1 MPPSRAKGSAP
12 DAILEID
19 LGAVAGNWRK
29 LRQMVGPRVETAA
42 VIKADAYGLGARY
55 AGPALAKAG
64 CKLFF
69 VATLDEG
76 LALRKALPR
85 SQIAVLE
92 GLLPKTEG
100 EFARANLVPVL
111 NELSQVQT
119 WRKFGLKSSGARGNL
134 PAILHLDTGMARLGL
149 SRGEW
154 MTLAGERGLLKGFKL
169 AAIMSHLACADE
181 PEHPKNP
188 EQLAIFRA
196 ALARLPNVPASL
208 ASSSAIYLGQEY
220 HFQIVRPGAALYGIN
235 PLPGQANPMTPVV
248 RLKAKILQV
257 RDVDA
262 GETVGYGA
270 THRMKQPSRVAT
282 VAAGYAD
289 GWLRSGSDH
298 GSAAIAGQR
307 VPVIGRISMDLLTLD
322 VTGIDPRQARAG
334 SYADLL
340 DKTYGVDEAAE
351 AAGTIGYEFLTL
363 LGKRYA
369 RIYRGGAG
377 LK

>member
-1 MPPSRAKGSAP
+1 MSPSRAKGSAP

-19 LGAVAGNWRK
+19 LGAVSANWRK
-29 LRQMVGPRVETAA
+29 IRRIVGPRVETAA
-42 VIKADAYGLGARY
+42 VIKADAYGLGA
-55 AGPALAKAG
+55 AQVGPVLAKAG

-76 LALRKALPR
+76 LALRKMLPK
-85 SQIAVLE
+85 SEIAVFE
-92 GLLPKTEG
+92 GLMPKSEG
-100 EFARANLVPVL
+100 EFATGKLVPVL
-111 NELSQVQT
+111 NELSQIAA
-119 WRKFGLKSSGARGNL
+119 WRKFAGARGGL
-134 PAILHLDTGMARLGL
+134 SAIIHLDTGMARLGL

-154 MTLAGERGLLKGFKL
+154 QNLADAPERLKGFKL
-169 AAIMSHLACADE
+169 AAILSHLACADE
-181 PEHPKNP
+181 PEHRKNP

-196 ALARLPNVPASL
+196 ALDLLPKAPASL
-208 ASSSAIYLGQEY
+208 ASSSAVYLGRDY

-235 PLPGQANPMTPVV
+235 PLPGQANPMQAVV
-248 RLKAKILQV
+248 GLKAKILQV

-270 THRMKQPSRVAT
+270 AHRMKRPSRVAT
-282 VAAGYAD
+282 IAAGYAD

-298 GSAAIAGQR
+298 GSAAISGRR

-322 VTGIDPRQARAG
+322 VTGIDPRLARAG
-334 SYADLL
+334 AYADLL
-340 DKTYGVDEAAE
+340 DRSYGIDQAAE

-369 RIYRGGAG
+369 RVYRGGG
-377 LK
+377 SR